1 MKVPCAAQP
10 RAHGGGTSLCSKL
23 RARGNAVLEQPVGG
37 TSVPFPCA
45 SATLLT
51 TKKSRITTVLSL
63 NAALS
68 ESETSIRAIYLLA
81 NLRGKK
87 KKNKDS
93 FPRVAVAQVRWA
105 VELVLAAH
113 VLS

>member
-1 MKVPCAAQP
+1 M
-10 RAHGGGTSLCSKL
+10 
-23 RARGNAVLEQPVGG
+23 
-37 TSVPFPCA
+37 
-45 SATLLT
+45 
-51 TKKSRITTVLSL
+51 
-63 NAALS
+63 LS

>member
-1 MKVPCAAQP
+1 MRVSLCYLKVPCAAQP

-37 TSVPFPCA
+37 TSVPFPCP
-45 SATLLT
+45 SAALLT

-87 KKNKDS
+87 KKIKTASPGWLLLKSDG
-93 FPRVAVAQVRWA
+93 Q
-105 VELVLAAH
+105 
-113 VLS
+113 